1 MRVNKSQ
8 IVHGVTDYIKSDILP
23 QLVGARSMQIIV
35 SVGANA
41 LAANHKLVDALFSNQ
56 IVQALLDD
64 DGSGT
69 YDLSGLADAMAKS
82 IQEFGSFPIKVPAIP
97 LISPAEFTLSLT
109 AEDVAAMR
117 RRIEG
122 DSDGGA

>member
-1 MRVNKSQ
+1 MRVSKTQ
-8 IVHGVTDYIKSDILP
+8 IVQGVADYVKSSILP
-23 QLVGARSMQIIV
+23 QLGGARSMQIIV
-35 SVGANA
+35 SIGANA
-41 LAANHKLVDALFSNQ
+41 LAANHRLVDALLENQ
-56 IVQALLDD
+56 IVRALLDD

-122 DSDGGA
+122 GDQGGG